1 MNENPKFSIII
12 PVYNVEN
19 YLSRCLESVVNQTLI
34 DIEIICVNDGSKD
47 GSDKVIKQ
55 YARIDDRI
63 KVVEKENGGLS
74 SARNAGMKIA
84 QGDYICF
91 LDSDDYYEQN
101 LCERLYRE
109 VLEWS
114 PDIIAFGANIFPLT
128 KDTDSWTYNNLSP
141 STHKFRKFSPA
152 ILLSY
157 NRGYPFVWRNCFRR
171 KYLERNHLLFNE
183 DVKFGEDTVFQVCAF
198 PGAKNII
205 YISDKLYNYRYDR
218 KNSLMFKL
226 RRDDTKRLYEHI
238 EIINTIAAYWK
249 KAKYLPKWNNL
260 FGAFVL
266 DFIGYD
272 LVQYKLE
279 DKRIII
285 QKLFAVLDNY
295 GVNINIFKLPD
306 RYRRLYWRL
315 ALYRRM
321 KKVN

>member
-1 MNENPKFSIII
+1 MNGNPKFSVII

-19 YLSRCLESVVNQTLI
+19 YLSRCLESVINQTLM

-47 GSDKVIKQ
+47 GSDIIIKQ
-55 YARIDDRI
+55 YSRIDNRI
-63 KVVEKENGGLS
+63 KIVEKENGGLS

-101 LCERLYRE
+101 LCEKLYRE
-109 VLEWS
+109 VLEHS

-128 KDTDSWTYNNLSP
+128 KDTDSWIFWNLSP
-141 STHKFRKFSPA
+141 ATQKFRKFCPG

-157 NRGYPFVWRNCFRR
+157 NRGYPFVWRNCFKR
-171 KYLERNHLLFNE
+171 KYLEKNNLYFNE
-183 DVKFGEDTVFQVCAF
+183 KVKFGEDTVFQICAF

-205 YISDKLYNYRYDR
+205 YISDKLYHYRYDR
-218 KNSLMFKL
+218 KNSLMYKF

-238 EIINTIAAYWK
+238 EIVDTIAAYWN
-249 KAKYLPKWNNL
+249 KAGYLSKWNHV

-272 LVQYKLE
+272 LVQYKME
-279 DKRIII
+279 DKKTIVR
-285 QKLFAVLDNY
+285 KLFGVLEQY
-295 GVNINIFKLPD
+295 GVKMKVLKMPMSCRKIYFKLK
-306 RYRRLYWRL
+306 
-315 ALYRRM
+315 LYR
-321 KKVN
+321 

>member
-1 MNENPKFSIII
+1 MNGNPKFSIII

-19 YLSRCLESVVNQTLI
+19 YLSRCLESVINQTLM

-47 GSDKVIKQ
+47 GSDIIIKQ
-55 YARIDDRI
+55 YSRIDNRI
-63 KVVEKENGGLS
+63 KIVEKENGGLS

-109 VLEWS
+109 VLEHN

-128 KDTDSWTYNNLSP
+128 KDTDRWTFWNLSP
-141 STHKFRKFSPA
+141 ATQKFRKFCPEV
-152 ILLSY
+152 LLSY
-157 NRGYPFVWRNCFRR
+157 NRGYPFVWRNCFKR
-171 KYLERNHLLFNE
+171 KYLEKNHLYFNE

-205 YISDKLYNYRYDR
+205 YISDKLYHYRYDR
-218 KNSLMFKL
+218 TNSLMFKF

-238 EIINTIAAYWK
+238 EIIDTIAAYWDK
-249 KAKYLPKWNNL
+249 VGHLSKWNHL
-260 FGAFVL
+260 FGAFAL

-279 DKRIII
+279 DKKVIVKR
-285 QKLFAVLDNY
+285 LFGVLEQY
-295 GVNINIFKLPD
+295 GVKMKVLKMPMRCRRIYFKLK
-306 RYRRLYWRL
+306 
-315 ALYRRM
+315 LYR
-321 KKVN
+321 